1 EAALAT
7 IYAKEQIIKK
17 LEQQL
22 ADNKKKDDF
31 LCQHKEIEV
40 KLIIEDTIEIATGK
54 LMKKTT
60 NPKKTKS
67 NKSFKTYLKRIED
80 PNYQGGSWALPENAT
95 TSEKTKY
102 ELCEK
107 VIKYKRNKQ
116 FTTEKL
122 AQKIQLSKA
131 EMEDILY
138 CRIDYLTLD
147 RLLAYTDKL
156 FAPAQVEIVI
166 KEPKPRKRIKI
177 TITDYYQQKP
187 GRKMITHELIVEL
200 VKTLNGRQAEP
211 EPKENPNDQDA
222 EELGINILDD
232 IEKTGIETWI
242 KEMLI
247 IYDNKK
253 TNTNK
258 TPQQQS
264 DLDTKKQQ
272 LKDLENKQKELEKP
286 LDLTVLITK
295 LQSEIKQLEKKT
307 NRTEAEE
314 NSLQIK
320 KKQSAVS
327 WLSVCVVL
335 NYGDQALRGEYLKQ
349 RKNQTV
355 NFPSINSFLTN
366 EIPVSES
373 NINNDEEEEK
383 D

>member
-40 KLIIEDTIEIATGK
+40 KLIIEDSISDNID
-54 LMKKTT
+54 L
-60 NPKKTKS
+60 
-67 NKSFKTYLKRIED
+67 
-80 PNYQGGSWALPENAT
+80 
-95 TSEKTKY
+95 SE
-102 ELCEK
+102 
-107 VIKYKRNKQ
+107 
-116 FTTEKL
+116 
-122 AQKIQLSKA
+122 
-131 EMEDILY
+131 
-138 CRIDYLTLD
+138 
-147 RLLAYTDKL
+147 
-156 FAPAQVEIVI
+156 
-166 KEPKPRKRIKI
+166 
-177 TITDYYQQKP
+177 
-187 GRKMITHELIVEL
+187 
-200 VKTLNGRQAEP
+200 
-211 EPKENPNDQDA
+211 DA

-320 KKQSAVS
+320 KKQLAE
-327 WLSVCVVL
+327 LL
-335 NYGDQALRGEYLKQ
+335 AKQ
-349 RKNQTV
+349 NNK
-355 NFPSINSFLTN
+355 FYCFLTN

>member
-1 EAALAT
+1 
-7 IYAKEQIIKK
+7 
-17 LEQQL
+17 
-22 ADNKKKDDF
+22 
-31 LCQHKEIEV
+31 
-40 KLIIEDTIEIATGK
+40 
-54 LMKKTT
+54 MKKTT

-320 KKQSAVS
+320 KKQLAE
-327 WLSVCVVL
+327 LL
-335 NYGDQALRGEYLKQ
+335 AKQ
-349 RKNQTV
+349 NNK
-355 NFPSINSFLTN
+355 FYCFLTN